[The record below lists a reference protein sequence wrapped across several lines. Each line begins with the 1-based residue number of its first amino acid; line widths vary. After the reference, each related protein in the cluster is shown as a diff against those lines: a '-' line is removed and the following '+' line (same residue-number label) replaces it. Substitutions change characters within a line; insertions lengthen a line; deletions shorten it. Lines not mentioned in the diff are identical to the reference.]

1 MFTVVC
7 VYSLTDF
14 MLTCACLLR
23 LWTAAAKLSGSSE
36 PLCIRSRPHP
46 GHGTHVA
53 LQPHHAHAERAAP
66 HTALIS
72 GGHRGPDGVVPRE
85 LA

>member
-7 VYSLTDF
+7 VNAITNFVLTW
-14 MLTCACLLR
+14 ACLLR
-23 LWTAAAKLSGSSE
+23 LWTAAAELSGSSE
-36 PLCIRSRPHP
+36 PLCIRSRPHT

-53 LQPHHAHAERAAP
+53 LQPYHAHAERTAP
-66 HTALIS
+66 HIALIS